1 MQKAMVNMMRSFD
14 VKEDDIEKIV
24 SKYKGKVLDTAQCD
38 KELIKL
44 GYPAIFSVF
53 EDDDEYYYEDYDSFE
68 KNPSRSFDDDFE

>member
-1 MQKAMVNMMRSFD
+1 MINMMRSFE
-14 VKEDDIEKIV
+14 VREEDIEQIV

-53 EDDDEYYYEDYDSFE
+53 EDDDEYYYDDYDSFE
-68 KNPSRSFDDDFE
+68 KNHSRNFDEDFD